1 MGLQRVRHNWATEQQ
16 QQLEE
21 LCVLHSSYLYIS
33 PLSFRKCT
41 GKPTFYS
48 SSCWIHSPPIFPVEV
63 ENCICLPSSLPRLC
77 PLCSPSST
85 GTFLVLLC
93 HQVSHQ
99 GCFRAQNQALGSC
112 FIVHFGSLENK
123 KQEIMATYW
132 AASKLS
138 PFQGFSRITGQAH
151 TQAERHEKQAV
162 GMGEEELG
170 KAWGWRSRGL
180 EGWHLVVGIK
190 QTACK
195 PKLA

>member
-1 MGLQRVRHNWATEQQ
+1 
-16 QQLEE
+16 
-21 LCVLHSSYLYIS
+21 
-33 PLSFRKCT
+33 
-41 GKPTFYS
+41 
-48 SSCWIHSPPIFPVEV
+48 
-63 ENCICLPSSLPRLC
+63 
-77 PLCSPSST
+77 
-85 GTFLVLLC
+85 
-93 HQVSHQ
+93 
-99 GCFRAQNQALGSC
+99 
-112 FIVHFGSLENK
+112 
-123 KQEIMATYW
+123 MATYW